1 MAIAAVKPTITKIL
15 INRVKKK
22 NVENKDIYVGEFL
35 KRKRKEHN
43 LKITD
48 VAEFLGVAPYTY
60 KGYEAAVTATY
71 YRLPSLSILINLT
84 RLYNVT
90 LDEMLG
96 LEPERD
102 VIEYTRKQ
110 HIQ

>member
-1 MAIAAVKPTITKIL
+1 MAIAAVKPSITKRVIE
-15 INRVKKK
+15 RVK
-22 NVENKDIYVGEFL
+22 NENIENKDIYIGEFL
-35 KRKRKEHN
+35 KQKRKEHN
-43 LKITD
+43 LKIHE
-48 VAEFLGVAPYTY
+48 VADFLGVAVYTY
-60 KGYEAAVTATY
+60 KGYEAAADASY
-71 YRLPSLSILINLT
+71 YRLPSVSIMINLT

-110 HIQ
+110 AK

>member
-1 MAIAAVKPTITKIL
+1 MAIAAVKPTITKRVIE
-15 INRVKKK
+15 RVKNENIDNK
-22 NVENKDIYVGEFL
+22 NIYVGDFL
-35 KRKRKEHN
+35 KQKRKDHN
-43 LKITD
+43 LKIAD

-60 KGYEAAVTATY
+60 KGYEAAADATY

-110 HIQ
+110 AK